1 MSSPAAIG
9 IVAARGGP
17 DRDAALQWRPVRR
30 AESVLTDPAESPAAP
45 PAESPHLRRQRV
57 RWLASLASAA
67 RGRQRLAATAISLS
81 GALLIV
87 QAGAIAW
94 LLQALLVE
102 HRALQQALP
111 AFAVLALVL
120 AVRALLGA
128 CAQRAAGEVADAAK
142 FELRRR
148 VYRHLLQRGPLWLR
162 GQRNGELGELLLA
175 HGDALDGYY
184 AGYQPARLEVSVV
197 PLLILLAVGWS
208 DWVVG
213 LLLLF
218 TAPLVPIFMM
228 LVGWGAEA
236 AGRRQ
241 LRELARMGGHF
252 ADRLKGLGLLRLY
265 GRGEDELRG
274 IAAAAEGVRER
285 TLKVLRIAF
294 LSSTVLEF
302 FASVSVAMVAMYLG
316 LSYLGMI
323 ALHAAVPTLGVGVF
337 CLLLAPEF
345 YAPLRRLAAHY
356 HDRANALAAAAEV
369 ERLLGELPD
378 APVALAPSVSS
389 PTVAAPA
396 LASVAPP
403 LSVPP
408 APAMPAAPDESAV
421 PSPAAPPTSA
431 VPETLAVPEKPSVPA
446 VPMALATPAAPAQP
460 LLHAE
465 RLTLRPQGARCDALQ
480 DLSFSLQPGQ
490 RLALVG
496 PSGSGKSTLL
506 EALAGWLPPRAGSLQ
521 LRRGLRV
528 GYAGQRPYLFHGSIA
543 DNLRL
548 AAPQA
553 SAAQLQSAAE
563 AAQVM
568 RFAARLP
575 LGLETVIGERG
586 FGLSGGE
593 ARRIGLARLLLRDPE
608 LWLLDEPTAFL
619 DPDTEAEL
627 LRTLATF
634 SQGRSMIVA
643 THSEAAMRWADS
655 VLRLPARVAVGDA
668 IGAAP

>member
-1 MSSPAAIG
+1 M
-9 IVAARGGP
+9 
-17 DRDAALQWRPVRR
+17 
-30 AESVLTDPAESPAAP
+30 
-45 PAESPHLRRQRV
+45 
-57 RWLASLASAA
+57 RWLEALAVAA
-67 RGRQRLAATAISLS
+67 RGRQRLAAAAISAS

-94 LLQALLVE
+94 LVQALLVE
-102 HRALQQALP
+102 RRDLVQALP
-111 AFAVLALVL
+111 AFGLLALMLVL
-120 AVRALLGA
+120 RAGLGA
-128 CAQRAAGEVADAAK
+128 AAQRAAGDVADAAK
-142 FELRRR
+142 LELRRR
-148 VYRHLLQRGPLWLR
+148 VYRQLLQRGPLWLR

-184 AGYQPARLEVSVV
+184 AGYRPARWEVSVV
-197 PLLILLAVGWS
+197 PLLIVLAVAWS

-213 LLLLF
+213 LILLF

-265 GRGEDELRG
+265 GRGDDELRG

-302 FASVSVAMVAMYLG
+302 FASVSVAIVALYLG

-323 ALHAAVPTLGVGVF
+323 ALHGSVPTLGTGVF

-369 ERLLGELPD
+369 ERLLESLPQATD
-378 APVALAPSVSS
+378 APAAHAEGAAVPNDAAAEAMP
-389 PTVAAPA
+389 VAAP
-396 LASVAPP
+396 S
-403 LSVPP
+403 
-408 APAMPAAPDESAV
+408 
-421 PSPAAPPTSA
+421 TSA
-431 VPETLAVPEKPSVPA
+431 SREV
-446 VPMALATPAAPAQP
+446 P
-460 LLHAE
+460 LLQARALH
-465 RLTLRPQGARCDALQ
+465 LRPLGARCDAVQGLDV
-480 DLSFSLQPGQ
+480 DLHAGQ

-506 EALAGWLPPRAGSLQ
+506 EALAGWLPPRAGTLQ
-521 LRRGLRV
+521 VRKGLRI

-548 AAPQA
+548 ADPQA
-553 SAAQLQSAAE
+553 SAAQLHAAAE
-563 AAQVM
+563 AAQVL

-575 LGLETVIGERG
+575 QGLDTPIGERG

-608 LWLLDEPTAFL
+608 LLLLDEPTAFL
-619 DPDTEAEL
+619 DADTEADL
-627 LRTLATF
+627 LRTLADF
-634 SQGRSMIVA
+634 ARGRSVIVA
-643 THSEAAMRWADS
+643 THSEAAMRWADT
-655 VLRLPARVAVGDA
+655 VLRLPARTTSAA
-668 IGAAP
+668 TQGAQP

>member
-1 MSSPAAIG
+1 M
-9 IVAARGGP
+9 
-17 DRDAALQWRPVRR
+17 
-30 AESVLTDPAESPAAP
+30 
-45 PAESPHLRRQRV
+45 
-57 RWLASLASAA
+57 RWLDALAAAA
-67 RGRQRLAATAISLS
+67 RGRQRLAAAAISAS

-94 LLQALLVE
+94 LVQALLVE
-102 HRALQQALP
+102 RRDLAQALP
-111 AFAVLALVL
+111 AFGLLAVVLAL
-120 AVRALLGA
+120 RAALGA
-128 CAQRAAGEVADAAK
+128 AAQRAAGDVADAAK
-142 FELRRR
+142 LELRRR
-148 VYRHLLQRGPLWLR
+148 VYRQLLQRGPLWLR

-184 AGYQPARLEVSVV
+184 AGYRPARWEVSVV
-197 PLLILLAVGWS
+197 PLLIVLAVAWS

-213 LLLLF
+213 LILLF

-265 GRGEDELRG
+265 GRGDDELRG
-274 IAAAAEGVRER
+274 IADAAEGVRER

-302 FASVSVAMVAMYLG
+302 FASVSVAIVALYLG

-323 ALHAAVPTLGVGVF
+323 ALHSSVPTLGTGVF

-369 ERLLGELPD
+369 ERLLEGLPQG
-378 APVALAPSVSS
+378 
-389 PTVAAPA
+389 TE
-396 LASVAPP
+396 
-403 LSVPP
+403 
-408 APAMPAAPDESAV
+408 APAMRAEGAAASDDADAAAATVAGPAAVA
-421 PSPAAPPTSA
+421 PSAAPLLR
-431 VPETLAVPEKPSVPA
+431 VR
-446 VPMALATPAAPAQP
+446 AL
-460 LLHAE
+460 H
-465 RLTLRPQGARCDALQ
+465 LRPLGARCDAVRGLEF
-480 DLSFSLQPGQ
+480 DLHAGQ

-506 EALAGWLPPRAGSLQ
+506 EALAGWLPPRAGAVQ
-521 LRRGLRV
+521 MRAGLRI

-548 AAPQA
+548 ADPQA
-553 SAAQLQSAAE
+553 SAAQLRAAAE
-563 AAQVM
+563 AAQVL

-575 LGLETVIGERG
+575 QGLDTPIGERG

-608 LWLLDEPTAFL
+608 LLLLDEPTAFL
-619 DPDTEAEL
+619 DAETEAEL

-634 SQGRSMIVA
+634 ARGRSVIVA
-643 THSEAAMRWADS
+643 THSEAAMRWADT
-655 VLRLPARVAVGDA
+655 VLRLPARDAAVATA
-668 IGAAP
+668 GATP

>member
-1 MSSPAAIG
+1 M
-9 IVAARGGP
+9 
-17 DRDAALQWRPVRR
+17 
-30 AESVLTDPAESPAAP
+30 TDPAESSAAP
-45 PAESPHLRRQRV
+45 PAESPHLRQQRV
-57 RWLASLASAA
+57 RWLASLAAAA
-67 RGRQRLAATAISLS
+67 RGRQRLAAAAIGLS

-102 HRALQQALP
+102 RGALPQALP

-128 CAQRAAGEVADAAK
+128 CAQRAAGDVADAAK

-148 VYRHLLQRGPLWLR
+148 VYRRLLQRGPLWLR

-213 LLLLF
+213 LLLLC

-285 TLKVLRIAF
+285 TLNVLRIAF

-378 APVALAPSVSS
+378 AAASLVPSVSS
-389 PTVAAPA
+389 PLSALPAPA
-396 LASVAPP
+396 L
-403 LSVPP
+403 
-408 APAMPAAPDESAV
+408 PAALDGSAV
-421 PSPAAPPTSA
+421 PSPAAPATSVLPVMLA
-431 VPETLAVPEKPSVPA
+431 VPETPSVLA
-446 VPMALATPAAPAQP
+446 VPMALATPAAPVQP

-465 RLTLRPQGARCDALQ
+465 RLTLRPQGARCDALHE
-480 DLSFSLQPGQ
+480 LSFTLQPGQ

-506 EALAGWLPPRAGSLQ
+506 EALAGWLPPRAGSLH
-521 LRRGLRV
+521 LRPGLRV

-553 SAAQLQSAAE
+553 SAAQLHAAAD

-575 LGLETVIGERG
+575 RGLDTVIGERG

-593 ARRIGLARLLLRDPE
+593 ARRIGLARLLLRDPQ
-608 LWLLDEPTAFL
+608 LLLLDEPTAFL

-634 SQGRSMIVA
+634 SHGRSVIVA

-655 VLRLPARVAVGDA
+655 VLRLPSR
-668 IGAAP
+668 GAADDATGAAS

>member
-1 MSSPAAIG
+1 MFAAG
-9 IVAARGGP
+9 AAGMVAARGGS
-17 DRDAALQWRPVRR
+17 DRNADLQWRPVRR
-30 AESVLTDPAESPAAP
+30 AEPVLTDPAEPSALP
-45 PAESPHLRRQRV
+45 PAESPHLRQQRV
-57 RWLASLASAA
+57 RWLASLATAA
-67 RGRQRLAATAISLS
+67 RGRQRLAAAAISLS

-102 HRALQQALP
+102 HRQLPQALP

-128 CAQRAAGEVADAAK
+128 CAQRAAGDVADAAK

-148 VYRHLLQRGPLWLR
+148 VYRRLLQRGPLWLR

-369 ERLLGELPD
+369 ERLLGALPD
-378 APVALAPSVSS
+378 AAASLAPSVSS
-389 PTVAAPA
+389 PADAATA
-396 LASVAPP
+396 LSSAVPP
-403 LSVPP
+403 LSAPP
-408 APAMPAAPDESAV
+408 APTMSAAPDGSAAPPTPAMPA
-421 PSPAAPPTSA
+421 TR
-431 VPETLAVPEKPSVPA
+431 AVPEKPSFPA

-460 LLHAE
+460 LLRAE
-465 RLTLRPQGARCDALQ
+465 GLTLRPQGARCDALQ

-521 LRRGLRV
+521 LRPGLRV

-553 SAAQLQSAAE
+553 SAAQLHAAAE

-619 DPDTEAEL
+619 DPDTETEL
-627 LRTLATF
+627 LRTLAAF
-634 SQGRSMIVA
+634 SHGRSVIVA

-655 VLRLPARVAVGDA
+655 VLRLPARVAMDDA